1 MYEFDNLL
9 TNLPVAYR
17 KDKWVN
23 DIFNSVT
30 LADQAERDKAVDM
43 AAQMFLDSL
52 SWNLKTEEYIAG
64 IEVKP
69 GSTIEDRK
77 SILSAKWQS
86 MIDNCDIELIRR
98 ICAAWDKGKSGAE
111 YDGQQAAV
119 ILKFIY
125 ENARE
130 TKDDVL
136 LDSIFE
142 ILRRTIPAHLL
153 AYFTMQA
160 AESKTAVYIA
170 AASCCYSRFTLP
182 VLEPDRA
189 VSSTVNVYGAAA
201 IRSSGALSELQP
213 NRKMSAQV
221 DIGIAH
227 SGEYSKAGLTRL
239 EE

>member
-1 MYEFDNLL
+1 MYEFDDLL

-23 DIFNSVT
+23 DLFNAVT
-30 LADQAERDKAVDM
+30 LQDEAERNKAVDM

-64 IEVKP
+64 IEVKT
-69 GSTIEDRK
+69 GSSIEDRK

-98 ICAAWDKGKSGAE
+98 ICAVWDKGESGAE

-130 TKDDVL
+130 TKDDIL

-142 ILRRTIPAHLL
+142 ILRKTIPAHLL

-160 AESKTAVYIA
+160 AEAKTAVHIA
-170 AASCCYSRFTLP
+170 AASCCYSRFTLS
-182 VLEPDRA
+182 VLEPDRSA
-189 VSSTVNVYGAAA
+189 SDTVNIYGASA
-201 IRSSGALSELQP
+201 IRSSGALAEIQP
-213 NRKMSAQV
+213 NRAVKANI

-227 SGEYSKAGLTRL
+227 TAEYSKAEIERL

>member
-1 MYEFDNLL
+1 MYEFDDLL

-23 DIFNSVT
+23 DLFNAIT
-30 LADQAERDKAVDM
+30 LQDKAERNKAVDM

-64 IEVKP
+64 VEVRQ
-69 GSTIEDRK
+69 GSSIEDRK

-98 ICAAWDKGKSGAE
+98 ICAAWDKGESGAE

-130 TKDDVL
+130 TKDDIL

-142 ILRRTIPAHLL
+142 ILRKTIPAHLL

-160 AESKTAVYIA
+160 AEAKTAVHIA
-170 AASCCYSRFTLP
+170 AASCCYSRFTLTEI
-182 VLEPDRA
+182 EPDRSA
-189 VSSTVNVYGAAA
+189 SSTVNVYGASAV
-201 IRSSGALSELQP
+201 RSSGALAAIQP
-213 NRKMSAQV
+213 DRAVKTNI

-227 SGEYSKAGLTRL
+227 SGEYSKAEIKRL

>member
-23 DIFNSVT
+23 DLFNSVT

-64 IEVKP
+64 IEVKS

-98 ICAAWDKGKSGAE
+98 ICAAWDKGKSSAE
-111 YDGQQAAV
+111 YDGPEAAV
-119 ILKFIY
+119 ILRFIY

-130 TKDDVL
+130 TKDDAL
-136 LDSIFE
+136 LDSVIE
-142 ILRRTIPAHLL
+142 MLRKVIPAHLL

-160 AESKTAVYIA
+160 AESKTAVHIA
-170 AASCCYSRFTLP
+170 GASCAYSRFSLP
-182 VLEPDRA
+182 LLEPDRA
-189 VSSTVNVYGAAA
+189 VSSTVNVYGASA
-201 IRSSGALSELQP
+201 INSKAILQELQP
-213 NRKMSAQV
+213 DRAVKANV

>member
-23 DIFNSVT
+23 DLFNSVT
-30 LADQAERDKAVDM
+30 LADQAERNKAVDM

-64 IEVKP
+64 VEVKS
-69 GSTIEDRK
+69 GSSIEDRK

-98 ICAAWDKGKSGAE
+98 ICAAWDKGKSSAE
-111 YDGQQAAV
+111 YDGPEAAV

-130 TKDDVL
+130 SQNDVL
-136 LDSIFE
+136 LDSVHE
-142 ILRRTIPAHLL
+142 VLRNTIPAHLL

-160 AESKTAVYIA
+160 AEAKASIHMGG
-170 AASCCYSRFTLP
+170 ASCAYSRFTLP
-182 VLEPDRA
+182 LLEPDRT
-189 VSSTVNVYGAAA
+189 VSGSVKVYGASAV
-201 IRSSGALSELQP
+201 RSSGALAELQP
-213 NRKMSAQV
+213 DRNAAAYV

-227 SGEYSKAGLTRL
+227 SGEYSKAEIERL